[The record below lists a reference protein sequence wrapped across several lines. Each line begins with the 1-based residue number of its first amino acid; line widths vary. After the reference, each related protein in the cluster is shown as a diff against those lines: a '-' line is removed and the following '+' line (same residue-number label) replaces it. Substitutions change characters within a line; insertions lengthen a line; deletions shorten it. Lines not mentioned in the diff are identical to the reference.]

1 MAETYKKLAQGQ
13 LATSVGQLY
22 ACPANTTAIVRHIRL
37 VNTDSAIHSVTMHHI
52 DSGVT
57 PSGATNI
64 LNAVNLAAGGWA
76 EFDGAI
82 LMEASDTIAG
92 EASAGSAI
100 TCTIY
105 GLEMDGA
112 MMDGD
117 TLLTVRL

>member
-64 LNAVNLAAGGWA
+64 LNAVK
-76 EFDGAI
+76 
-82 LMEASDTIAG
+82 S
-92 EASAGSAI
+92 
-100 TCTIY
+100 TCSY
-105 GLEMDGA
+105 KYPQ
-112 MMDGD
+112 
-117 TLLTVRL
+117 LLCHPTPQATTSPLCLSS

>member
-22 ACPANTTAIVRHIRL
+22 ACPANTTTIVRHIRL
-37 VNTDSAIHSVTMHHI
+37 VNTDSDIHSVTMHHI

-76 EFDGAI
+76 EFDGTII
-82 LMEASDTIAG
+82 LEAADELQALVGANSP
-92 EASAGSAI
+92 AS
-100 TCTIY
+100 TDVTYTIY
-105 GLEMDGA
+105 GLE
-112 MMDGD
+112 
-117 TLLTVRL
+117 LT

>member
-22 ACPANTTAIVRHIRL
+22 ACPANTTTIVRHIRL
-37 VNTDSAIHSVTMHHI
+37 VNTDSAIHSVTLHHI

-76 EFDGAI
+76 EFDGTI
-82 LMEASDTIAG
+82 IMEAADTLIG
-92 EASAGSAI
+92 ISGTQNVI
-100 TCTIY
+100 NLTVY
-105 GLEMDGA
+105 GLE
-112 MMDGD
+112 
-117 TLLTVRL
+117 LT